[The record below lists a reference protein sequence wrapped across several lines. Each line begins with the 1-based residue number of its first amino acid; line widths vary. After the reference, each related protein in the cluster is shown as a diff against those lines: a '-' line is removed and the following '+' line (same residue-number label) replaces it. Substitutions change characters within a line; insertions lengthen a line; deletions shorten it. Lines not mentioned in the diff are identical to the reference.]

1 MPQTEEGGH
10 DMVMLIIFGIAL
22 TLLPYLLF
30 LALKLRLGIPLV
42 YLVLM
47 LTVFRDWCQTHAALA
62 DGIFFAMLGLVALSW
77 VITAVRKIYD
87 IIADYREERARV
99 KLVISRV
106 RQARA
111 NGESV
116 VNTDGIW

>member
-1 MPQTEEGGH
+1 
-10 DMVMLIIFGIAL
+10 MVTLIILGIAL

-30 LALKLRLGIPLV
+30 LALKLRLGIPLL

-47 LTVFRDWCQTHAALA
+47 LTVFRDWCQAHAALA
-62 DGIFFAMLGLVALSW
+62 DDIFFAMLGLVALSW
-77 VITAVRKIYD
+77 VITAVRKVYD
-87 IIADYREERARV
+87 IIADYREERAMV

-111 NGESV
+111 NGETV